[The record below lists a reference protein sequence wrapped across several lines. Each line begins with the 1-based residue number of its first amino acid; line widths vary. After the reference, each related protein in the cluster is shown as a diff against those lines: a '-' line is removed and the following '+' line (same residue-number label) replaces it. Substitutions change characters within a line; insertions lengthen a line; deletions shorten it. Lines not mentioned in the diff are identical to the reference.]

1 MALVTEDGSG
11 RSDSESLISVADATA
26 YHAARGNAAWA
37 ALSSDTIREQLLRKA
52 TDAMMQMFAG
62 RWAGTRVSS
71 TQALDWPRYNVPMK
85 DGPANLPYSYGVASY
100 YPSNTIPAPVAR
112 ACAELALK
120 AASGDLVS
128 DGSQAVKREKIGP
141 LEVEYQD
148 ATTSGTSYRAIE
160 GMLAPFMV
168 AANGQIRLARG

>member
-1 MALVTEDGSG
+1 MALSVETGSG
-11 RSDSESLISVADATA
+11 AADAESYASVAA
-26 YHAARGNAAWA
+26 YKAYCDGRGISYSART
-37 ALSSDTIREQLLRKA
+37 DTQIEQDLRKG
-52 TDAMMQMFAG
+52 TDAMMQMFSG

-85 DGPANLPYSYGVASY
+85 DGPANLPESYGVRAY
-100 YPSNTIPAPVAR
+100 YPSDAVPAAVMR
-112 ACAELALK
+112 ACIEMAVR
-120 AASGDLVS
+120 AATATLIA
-128 DGSQAVKREKIGP
+128 DGAQAVKREKIGP